1 MSDKKIKR
9 YTVEEKTEIAMMYAN
24 GVPVA
29 TIAEKFGRKPNAIMV
44 LVNKMGV
51 KRGDN
56 PTAPEQADASKPAS
70 KQGSVLRKPWYLQS
84 QKVNNKD
91 KVKHEQDD

>member
-29 TIAEKFGRKPNAIMV
+29 AIAEKFGRKPNAILV

-56 PTAPEQADASKPAS
+56 PIDQQADASKPAS
-70 KQGSVLRKPWYLQS
+70 KPGSVLKKPWYLQS

>member
-24 GVPVA
+24 GVSVA
-29 TIAEKFGRKPNAIMV
+29 TIAEKFGRKPNAILV

-56 PTAPEQADASKPAS
+56 PIDQQADASKPAS
-70 KQGSVLRKPWYLQS
+70 KPGSVLKKPWYLQS